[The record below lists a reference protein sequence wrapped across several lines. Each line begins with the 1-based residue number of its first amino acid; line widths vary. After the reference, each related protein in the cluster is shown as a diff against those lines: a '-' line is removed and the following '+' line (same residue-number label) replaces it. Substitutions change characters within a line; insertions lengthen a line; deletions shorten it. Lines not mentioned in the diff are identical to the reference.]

1 MKVLEKKYLPSFFN
15 SDTLELFSDEYWMNE
30 ALKQARIAAEE
41 GEIPVGAVIVVK
53 NRVIAKAYNQTEKL
67 TDVTAHA
74 EILAIT
80 AASNALGAKYLPE
93 CKLYVTLEPCI
104 MCAGACFWAQLGEL
118 HYAASDPNRGFSK
131 TDISI
136 IHPKTK
142 LHSGLMQE
150 QSKDL
155 LQTFFKNLRN

>member
-1 MKVLEKKYLPSFFN
+1 MPSFFN
-15 SDTLELFSDEYWMNE
+15 NDKLELFSDEYWMNE

-118 HYAASDPNRGFSK
+118 HYAASDTKRGFSK